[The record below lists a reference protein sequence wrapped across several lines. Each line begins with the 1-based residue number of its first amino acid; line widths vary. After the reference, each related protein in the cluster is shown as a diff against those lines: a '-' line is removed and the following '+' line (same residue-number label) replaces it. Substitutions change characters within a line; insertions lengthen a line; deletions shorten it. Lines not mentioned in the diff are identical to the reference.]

1 MKKSIIK
8 KILAQRKLS
17 QNGKRKKSESEVSNG
32 RKNLGAIDF
41 KKGWM
46 LPKRKKEK
54 RNKEIMER
62 KKQTK
67 KERMNERKRKRKKK
81 KRKGKGKKKRKS
93 MIIRGQRYIL
103 LPVDDV

>member
-54 RNKEIMER
+54 RNKEMER

-81 KRKGKGKKKRKS
+81 KRKGKGKRKRKS
-93 MIIRGQRYIL
+93 TIIRGQRYIL